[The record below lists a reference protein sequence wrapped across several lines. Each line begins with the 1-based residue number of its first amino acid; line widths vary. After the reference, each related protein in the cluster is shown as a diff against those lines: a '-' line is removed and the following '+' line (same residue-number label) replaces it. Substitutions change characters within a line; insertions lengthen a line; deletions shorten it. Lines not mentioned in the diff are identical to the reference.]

1 MPLESFD
8 TLMQRMRTGGT
19 TPVNPLE
26 KYSAPIQFT
35 PPKTQTFK
43 PVVYD
48 VPTSAIYDRLNDGTY
63 VAKYENYLG
72 ATGNENRL
80 GMEQSAG
87 EQIWNGLVKN
97 ARKAGNYALDATVG
111 TVAGVFNALEEGS
124 LEGFWN
130 NDFSKKMDD
139 WNKQLD
145 YSLPNYYTDEQKS
158 RGLLGQMAT
167 ANFWANDVAGGL
179 AFVGGALLPELAIGA
194 LTGGATIGG
203 SIAKAGF
210 KAGAKDLLK
219 AGVREGVEEV
229 FDPTNYMSTS
239 KFGGSKI
246 SPSKIA
252 AKAKEM
258 EQFENGVDFVKSLNK
273 AAWLSKAGTA
283 VDTGLFLARTS
294 GFEAG
299 MEARHN
305 FKEAVDSYVQDYQE
319 KNGKMPSLSE
329 MSKFTADA
337 TQAANG
343 VFAANM
349 AILSVSNAAMFGKA
363 FNLKN
368 PFSAELSN
376 ISKAVRNRANSALGL
391 GIKAG
396 EEVGELAVKQAT
408 KTQRLAGNVYKV
420 LGKASVEGL
429 YEEGFQGVAGKTM
442 QNILE
447 AKYDPDSDS
456 SVSMMT
462 AFTKA
467 FSEQYGT
474 KEGWKEIVIGSLIGW
489 GAGAIQGQGF
499 EGIGK
504 NSRRAA
510 QADLQAKVDLVNRGA
525 QTLRQMNRASS
536 VRTFRNQLEQGIENG
551 SDTSLTDSIV
561 NAEFIKSQ
569 SHLKTTSQIEQDYND
584 IIDAMELGEAEKAI
598 LGDNAGAYKET
609 LKAKFKSDLNTYQK
623 AKSTV
628 EALNLGAALKGSPIG
643 NVLEVEDALM
653 THIFLGQGSLEN
665 ARKVASEIEEMTGT
679 NGIFDSMEF
688 INNLTTKQKTTIS
701 ELKTK
706 ERELARLQERF
717 TKYGM
722 QASGVETP
730 GRALRPETAERRQKM
745 AAEQLTVT
753 QQEIEKLTKE
763 RDELKKVL
771 EEDLQS
777 VNVVLTDKM
786 SQTQPDV
793 LSAITELDKL
803 DNYISA
809 LRKNGKTF
817 EADSLENMVKRFKDY
832 SDMHREAINTI
843 RAASETN
850 FWSSKKGKALQKNIL
865 GEAYTGPTK
874 ELLDAIKEND
884 VMMDRVLQM
893 TNLRGQD
900 RVDLEIT
907 RILKESDQLS
917 EREKHKLDSMLRML
931 LNAKALQDRIDSDT
945 ETVIRLNKEPEVS
958 ADPLEGDTVVIK
970 QKIVD
975 KAEDLDNL
983 KAINDA
989 INSILA
995 QVDFLR
1001 NKSKNSARVLALEKK
1016 ISDLKRKK
1024 NAIEES
1030 QKQQQEGGEQGNS
1043 LQPTGVVER
1052 QQEKRTSEGEQ
1063 GQTTQPT
1070 ADDSNSNQLSQEI
1083 EKEIETLEKQKE
1095 EEERTIRVI
1104 NTPEYVRLDELMR
1117 KEEAEG
1123 LTDAE
1128 KVEKDEL
1135 VDDIDQWSFIVGT
1148 VANGLRLSD
1157 LIRQKAIL
1165 ENAVF
1170 TPVPQ
1175 VENPTTEEVYDGV
1188 DIGDKKQGVHYSIGQ
1203 SYDAVTSVR
1212 NKKGLIEVSG
1222 ISPED
1227 FIEALGI
1234 EVPFTVQEQT
1244 NNILLNDKEDPTL
1257 LERINTQG
1265 KISILPRNESLKTNY
1280 SIVYEHTDTGSR
1292 YSQSSFAS
1300 DFAETMDPQ
1309 ALYDTEA
1316 GEALQL
1322 EVDPNDPY
1330 NQAIIEE
1337 FKDKPEALKKELSA
1351 RGVIRIRN
1359 KDGDFVSVMKQ
1370 KRKNERGYTKEDE
1383 SFAAM
1388 RDQVFNNDD
1397 VIDSMLSGTI
1407 ADTSIP
1413 GLVVSK
1419 VYIGHPNF
1427 NISRKEDG
1435 SHVIES
1441 RPITK
1446 EAAKRVEDIGYID
1459 EKGEIKTRS
1468 GKKDK
1473 KLDTTF
1479 TDKFQKRKGGKRI
1492 PIVVI
1497 KIGKKRIAYPVKVSE
1512 AQRPDHSEFS
1522 AIFNSD
1528 ANTIDK
1534 VTALNRYL
1542 AENGIDITD
1551 PGNAFVLLGNTNL
1564 NTEFFNK
1571 KLAQLNSINYFY
1583 NLDEWVDGKVSI
1595 PEILS
1600 QQATI
1605 DIDLTKPFHSP
1616 KLKMDATAADIA
1628 TIDQKKDI
1636 PTEDQQ
1642 KHMYATKD
1650 AKEALDEA
1658 QDELDNDC

>member
-19 TPVNPLE
+19 TPVNPLD
-26 KYSAPIQFT
+26 KFTGPAQFT
-35 PPKTQTFK
+35 PPKVQKFK

-97 ARKAGNYALDATVG
+97 ARKAGNYALDATAG
-111 TVAGVFNALEEGS
+111 TVAGVFNAFEEGS
-124 LEGFWN
+124 IEGFWN

-145 YSLPNYYTDEQKS
+145 YKLPNYYTDEQKS

-179 AFVGGALLPELAIGA
+179 AFVGGALLPELVIGA

-203 SIAKAGF
+203 SIAKFGF

-219 AGVREGVEEV
+219 AGVKEGVEEL
-229 FDPTNYMSTS
+229 FDPTNYMKTS
-239 KFGGSKI
+239 KLGGAKI

-252 AKAKEM
+252 AKAKELD
-258 EQFENGVDFVKSLNK
+258 QFENGIDFVKSLNK

-305 FKEAVDSYVQDYQE
+305 FKEAVDTYVQDFQE
-319 KNGKMPSLSE
+319 KNGRMPSLSE
-329 MSKFTADA
+329 MSKFTSDA

-349 AILSVSNAAMFGKA
+349 AILAVSNAAMFGKA

-376 ISKAVRNRANSALGL
+376 ISRAVKNRANSTIGI

-408 KTQRLAGNVYKV
+408 RTQKITGNIYKT

-429 YEEGFQGVAGKTM
+429 YEEGFQGVSGKTM
-442 QNILE
+442 QNYLE
-447 AKYDPDSDS
+447 AKYDPDNDS
-456 SVSMMT
+456 STSMMS

-474 KEGWKEIVIGSLIGW
+474 TEGWKEVVIGSLIGW

-499 EGIGK
+499 QGIGK

-510 QADLQAKVDLVNRGA
+510 QAELQNKVDLVNRGA

-536 VRTFRNQLEQGIENG
+536 VRTFRNQLEQGIEDG
-551 SDTSLTDSIV
+551 SDTSLTDSIS
-561 NAEFIKSQ
+561 NIEFIKSQ
-569 SHLKTTSQIEQDYND
+569 SHLKTTSQIEQDFND
-584 IIDAMELGEAEKAI
+584 IIDAMELGEAEKAL
-598 LGDNAGAYKET
+598 LGDNAASYKEA
-609 LKAKFKSDLNTYQK
+609 LKSKFKSDLNTYQK
-623 AKSTV
+623 AKTTV
-628 EALNLGAALKGSPIG
+628 EALNLGASLKGSPIG
-643 NVLEVEDALM
+643 NVLAVEEALT
-653 THIFLGQGSLEN
+653 THIALGQGSLEN
-665 ARKVASEIEEMTGT
+665 ARKVAAEIEEMTGT
-679 NGIFDSMEF
+679 SGIFDSMEF
-688 INNLTTKQKTTIS
+688 VNNLTAKQKTTIS
-701 ELKTK
+701 DLKTK
-706 ERELARLQERF
+706 ERRLATLQERF

-722 QASGVETP
+722 QASGVSTG
-730 GRALRPETAERRQKM
+730 GRNLRPETAERRQKM

-753 QQEIEKLTKE
+753 QQEIDKLTKE

-803 DNYISA
+803 DNYVSA
-809 LRKNGKTF
+809 LRKNSRDF
-817 EADSLENMVKRFKDY
+817 EADSLESMVERFKQY
-832 SDMHREAINTI
+832 SDMHREAINTV

-850 FWSSKKGKALQKNIL
+850 FWSSKKGKNLLKNIL
-865 GEAYTGPTK
+865 GETYTGPTK

-884 VMMDRVLQM
+884 AMMDRVLQM
-893 TNLRGQD
+893 TKLRGQD
-900 RVDLEIT
+900 TVDVEVA
-907 RILKESDQLS
+907 RILKDSDQLS
-917 EREKHKLDSMLRML
+917 EREKHNLDSMLRML
-931 LNAKALQDRIDSDT
+931 LNAKALQERINDDT
-945 ETVIRLNKEPEVS
+945 ETVIRLNTEPEIS
-958 ADPLEGDTVVIK
+958 PDPLEGDTVVVK
-970 QKIVD
+970 EKIVD
-975 KAEDLDNL
+975 KIEDLDNL
-983 KAINDA
+983 EAINNA

-1016 ISDLKRKK
+1016 ISDLKRRK

-1030 QKQQQEGGEQGNS
+1030 KKQQQEGGEQGDS
-1043 LQPTGVVER
+1043 LQPTGVVEG
-1052 QQEKRTSEGEQ
+1052 QQEQ
-1063 GQTTQPT
+1063 GQATKPA
-1070 ADDSNSNQLSQEI
+1070 ADDSNSDQLSQEI
-1083 EKEIETLEKQKE
+1083 EKEIADLEKQKE
-1095 EEERTIRVI
+1095 EEERTIRVV

-1165 ENAVF
+1165 ENAQF

-1175 VENPTTEEVYDGV
+1175 VTNPTTEEIYDGV
-1188 DIGDKKQGVHYSIGQ
+1188 DIGDKNKGVHYSIAQ
-1203 SYDAVTSVR
+1203 SYDAVTSIR
-1212 NKKGLIEVSG
+1212 NPQGLIEISG
-1222 ISPED
+1222 ISPEY
-1227 FIEALGI
+1227 FLEALGVD
-1234 EVPFTVQEQT
+1234 VPFTVQEQT

-1265 KISILPRNESLKTNY
+1265 KMSILPRNESLKTNY
-1280 SIVYEHTDTGSR
+1280 SIVFEHTDTGSR
-1292 YSQSSFAS
+1292 YAQSAFAS

-1337 FKDKPEALKKELSA
+1337 FKDKPGELKKELAA
-1351 RGVIRIRN
+1351 RGVIRERN
-1359 KDGDFVSVMKQ
+1359 KDGAFVAVMKQ

-1383 SFAAM
+1383 RFAAL
-1388 RDQVFNNDD
+1388 RDQVFNSDE

-1407 ADTSIP
+1407 VDASIP

-1419 VYIGHPNF
+1419 VFIGHPNF
-1427 NISRKEDG
+1427 NISRREDG

-1441 RPITK
+1441 KPITK
-1446 EAAKRVEDIGYID
+1446 AEAKMIDDIGYID
-1459 EKGEIKTRS
+1459 ENGETKTRS
-1468 GKKDK
+1468 GKTDK
-1473 KLDTTF
+1473 KIDTTF
-1479 TDKFQKRKGGKRI
+1479 TDKFKKRKDGKRV

-1497 KIGKKRIAYPVKVSE
+1497 KLGKKRIAYPVKVNE
-1512 AQRPDHSEFS
+1512 AQRPDHAEFS

-1528 ANTIDK
+1528 SSVIDK

-1542 AENGIDITD
+1542 AENGVDITK
-1551 PGNAFVLLGNTNL
+1551 PGDAFVLLGNTNL

-1583 NLDEWVDGKVSI
+1583 SLDEWVDGKVSI
-1595 PEILS
+1595 PEILE

-1605 DIDLTKPFHSP
+1605 DINLTKPFHSP
-1616 KLKMDATAADIA
+1616 KLKMDASKADIA
-1628 TIDQKKDI
+1628 TLDETKDV
-1636 PTEDQQ
+1636 PTEEQQ

-1650 AKEALDEA
+1650 AQDALDEA
-1658 QDELDNDC
+1658 EDELDNDCPIT